1 MQQSAFILILIASL
15 FGQDGDGDFSL
26 GEISFMIKDVHIGGA
41 VQDRGRRS
49 ELNNGIGALDI
60 GLLKYSFSNIEIS
73 GDVNA
78 YNERA
83 KVKYKFSGPEF
94 EMSNFKMEVSFDAP
108 NIWLLL
114 KEEMANEH
122 TNYGKS
128 AYASEARSVIG
139 NIDNASKMYFQTY
152 GEWPS
157 DIEELE
163 RSGQLEVN
171 RSTKMKWSFT
181 LSLSDYG
188 GQITAESTEEMKG
201 GPGRL
206 VVFDRAQGR
215 YLGYG
220 SVGEIEDYGNRER
233 KIVKNNLKFTI
244 GKVSQYFGASGS
256 VDLNERNQV
265 ADFQLQKAGFSVA
278 KVNANFTVDRSS
290 KTTFSIADFKTEA
303 KNIAFEF
310 DTYDEIPMVEK
321 AAFEI
326 SLKNLEIN
334 VPREVHQEPQFK
346 EITDYLNI
354 NSGKFRIREINLT
367 INFNRGKDLKI
378 KATADTQFGKAV
390 VDGSFSI
397 RQPIRYDSDFTIDN
411 FTVEISNLSRPIVE
425 FIDVWEE
432 GTGNKL
438 PRKGKSIYLEMYG
451 DIDNPQIKGLEDLN
465 F

>member
-1 MQQSAFILILIASL
+1 MSKIPCILLLISSL

-26 GEISFMIKDVHIGGA
+26 GEISFIIKDIHIGGA

-49 ELNNGIGALDI
+49 ELNNGSGALDI
-60 GLLKYSFSNIEIS
+60 GLLKYSFSNIEVS
-73 GDVNA
+73 GEFNE

-94 EMSNFKMEVSFDAP
+94 EMSNFKMEVSFDSP

-114 KEEMANEH
+114 KEEMAN
-122 TNYGKS
+122 YGQ
-128 AYASEARSVIG
+128 Y
-139 NIDNASKMYFQTY
+139 D
-152 GEWPS
+152 
-157 DIEELE
+157 
-163 RSGQLEVN
+163 
-171 RSTKMKWSFT
+171 
-181 LSLSDYG
+181 DY
-188 GQITAESTEEMKG
+188 
-201 GPGRL
+201 
-206 VVFDRAQGR
+206 
-215 YLGYG
+215 
-220 SVGEIEDYGNRER
+220 R
-233 KIVKNNLKFTI
+233 KPKLVKNKVSIVI
-244 GKVSQYFGASGS
+244 GKVKQYFGASGS

-346 EITDYLNI
+346 EIADYLNI

-367 INFNRGKDLKI
+367 VNFNRGKDLKI

-411 FTVEISNLSRPIVE
+411 FTVEISNLSKPIVE
-425 FIDVWEE
+425 FIDIWEE
-432 GTGNKL
+432 GTGNTL

>member
-1 MQQSAFILILIASL
+1 MSKIPCILLLISSL

-49 ELNNGIGALDI
+49 ELNNGSGALDI
-60 GLLKYSFSNIEIS
+60 GLLKYSFSNIEVS
-73 GDVNA
+73 GEFNE

-94 EMSNFKMEVSFDAP
+94 EMSNFKMEVSFDSP

-114 KEEMANEH
+114 KEKMAN
-122 TNYGKS
+122 YGQ
-128 AYASEARSVIG
+128 Y
-139 NIDNASKMYFQTY
+139 D
-152 GEWPS
+152 
-157 DIEELE
+157 
-163 RSGQLEVN
+163 
-171 RSTKMKWSFT
+171 
-181 LSLSDYG
+181 DY
-188 GQITAESTEEMKG
+188 
-201 GPGRL
+201 
-206 VVFDRAQGR
+206 
-215 YLGYG
+215 
-220 SVGEIEDYGNRER
+220 R
-233 KIVKNNLKFTI
+233 KPKLVKNKVSIVI
-244 GKVSQYFGASGS
+244 GKVKQYFGASGS

-265 ADFQLQKAGFSVA
+265 AEFQLQKAGFSVA

-310 DTYDEIPMVEK
+310 DTYDEIPIVEK

-346 EITDYLNI
+346 EIADYLNI

-367 INFNRGKDLKI
+367 VNFNRGKDLKI

-411 FTVEISNLSRPIVE
+411 FTVEISNLSKPIVK

-432 GTGNKL
+432 GTGNTL

-451 DIDNPQIKGLEDLN
+451 DIDNPQIKGLEDLK

>member
-1 MQQSAFILILIASL
+1 MQQLAFILILIASL

-41 VQDRGRRS
+41 VQDRGRQS

-122 TNYGKS
+122 TN
-128 AYASEARSVIG
+128 
-139 NIDNASKMYFQTY
+139 
-152 GEWPS
+152 
-157 DIEELE
+157 
-163 RSGQLEVN
+163 
-171 RSTKMKWSFT
+171 
-181 LSLSDYG
+181 
-188 GQITAESTEEMKG
+188 
-201 GPGRL
+201 
-206 VVFDRAQGR
+206 
-215 YLGYG
+215 
-220 SVGEIEDYGNRER
+220 YGNRER